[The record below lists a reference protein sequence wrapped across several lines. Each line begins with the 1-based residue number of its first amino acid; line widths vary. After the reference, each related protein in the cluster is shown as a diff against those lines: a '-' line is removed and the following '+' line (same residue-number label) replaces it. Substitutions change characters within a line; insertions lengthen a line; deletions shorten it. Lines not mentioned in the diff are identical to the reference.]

1 MTHTAFAGTIVLPD
15 RVLEGGHVLV
25 EHGKIV
31 RVAEGMP
38 SGDFIGGE
46 GVFVLPGAIDA
57 QVHSR
62 TQRSQGDFLW
72 TTRSAAAGGVTTV
85 IDMPYDEGDLICNA
99 ERLRRK
105 ASEASE
111 QARVDFGLYGT
122 IHPADG
128 DAKIDEMVAAGAIGF
143 KFSTFNTDS
152 ERFPR
157 IPPHVLAKC
166 FARIA
171 RHGLIAGV
179 HNENDE
185 FVRAAMQEVRTAGLT
200 DWSAHERSRPPL
212 SEALA
217 MAEIYEIG
225 AATGCAAHVVHCSI
239 GRGYEMCTAYRA
251 QGYGATVE
259 ACIHYLVLTNEDD
272 VARIGAKGKVN
283 PPIRSRAELEA
294 IWRHL
299 AAGNVTV
306 VSTDHSGWSEDRK
319 DKADFLANSSGMPSL
334 EVLYPLLLKGL
345 DERGLSFS
353 LAARLLA
360 HNPAALFRISH
371 DKGALAVGT
380 DADIVLVR
388 KDPYVYEGGASG
400 HNFVSWSAYEGMEMP
415 YRVVAT
421 YLRGQCVFEHGKSI
435 GAPGAGKFIRPTT
448 AASLS

>member
-1 MTHTAFAGTIVLPD
+1 MTLTAFAGTVVLPD
-15 RVLEGGHVLV
+15 RVIEGGHVLV
-25 EHGKIV
+25 EGGKIV

-38 SGDFIGGE
+38 SGDFVGGE
-46 GVFVLPGAIDA
+46 DTLVLPGAIDA

-72 TTRSAAAGGVTTV
+72 TTRSAAAGGVTTI

-105 ASEASE
+105 ADEAAG

-128 DAKIDEMVAAGAIGF
+128 DTRIDEMVAAGAVGF
-143 KFSTFNTDS
+143 KFSTFNTDP

-179 HNENDE
+179 HNEHDE
-185 FVRAAMQEVRTAGLT
+185 FVRAAMQEVRVAGLT
-200 DWSAHERSRPPL
+200 DWSAHERSRPAL

-225 AATGCAAHVVHCSI
+225 AATGCASHVVHCSI
-239 GRGYEMCTAYRA
+239 GRGYEMCAAYRT
-251 QGYGATVE
+251 QGYETTVE

-272 VARIGAKGKVN
+272 VARIGARGKVN
-283 PPIRSRAELEA
+283 PPIRSRGELEA

-319 DKADFLANSSGMPSL
+319 DKADFLANSSGMPGL

-345 DERGLSFS
+345 EERGLGFS

-371 DKGALAVGT
+371 VKGALAAGT
-380 DADIVLVR
+380 DADIVLAR
-388 KDPYVYEGGASG
+388 KDPHIYDGGASG
-400 HNFVSWSAYEGMEMP
+400 HNFVSWSAYEGIELP
-415 YRVVAT
+415 YRVIAT

-435 GAPGAGKFIRPTT
+435 GAPGAGRFVRPAT
-448 AASLS
+448 AASPS